1 MVKIS
6 DTQGRTDQ
14 AMVLEDPR
22 PNNDGFYLQGA
33 KVDKTSMTPQ
43 YERTLNYNA
52 RTDWAGW
59 QYRVPGLRSNSSNR
73 GAHLALSKTT
83 GSMSNW
89 TTDGD
94 TEINFPC
101 SNSWTFMEPE
111 IQSSTIYDWVQ
122 DGKHQVMHNWNNVS
136 HDYSAA
142 WAPSTDS
149 VDLDQIYAN
158 ASAWNTSG
166 YTQAWTSV
174 MNWYPELFGDGGGS
188 NTYMIGITQNSD
200 NSSSMYNR
208 PDHHMTVKYGPFPSG
223 FNSTITTIPTG
234 IGTSSWS
241 WQFLGKS
248 AIDGGLI
255 IAAVNCETTTTG
267 NQLVFTKSTWSDNPT
282 PVKTVLYSNNA
293 TPVAGGTSVGGYVMN
308 NKQLNRNFSQVFP
321 HPTDANKKC
330 FYHNYYDSYYN
341 FHPELITWDTTTD
354 TFTRESDITCDV
366 LSSVHADYSSIT
378 WHVNST
384 YRTMKHNIQTWE
396 SGGNRYVS
404 AMPFDGK
411 GSYWDSNEAFR
422 TWLVYQVDPADP
434 KNLTYHSKMVV
445 PTTPRTMIWL
455 NDSHTLM
462 GVWFK
467 ENFRIYTFNTATGW
481 VETSTIQKRVYNVG
495 RDSLDRIWYT
505 NTSST
510 FGDTYLETHM
520 LTPSLPVTI
529 TIASENA
536 DYTYAGVNINTFV
549 NVSAYNASGARIA
562 TSVKLVIEGSSMTFS
577 DSTTTKIVTTSAST
591 DLQVNTIVTGA
602 GFTNIA
608 ASITI

>member
-6 DTQGRTDQ
+6 DTQGRRDQ
-14 AMVLEDPR
+14 AMVVEDPR
-22 PNNDGFYLQGA
+22 PNNDGFYLQGT

-43 YERTLNYNA
+43 YERTLNYNQRLDA
-52 RTDWAGW
+52 YWEF
-59 QYRVPGLRSNSSNR
+59 RVPGSR
-73 GAHLALSKTT
+73 GNGSHLGSHLALSKTT
-83 GSMSNW
+83 GAMGNW
-89 TTDGD
+89 TADGD
-94 TEINFPC
+94 GWENTPC
-101 SNSWTFMEPE
+101 SNSYVHMEPE
-111 IQSSTIYDWVQ
+111 LQSPTIYDWVQ
-122 DGKHQVMHNWNNVS
+122 NGRHQVMHNWNNGAT
-136 HDYSAA
+136 DYAA
-142 WAPSTDS
+142 GWAPSSDS
-149 VDLDQIYAN
+149 VDLDQVFPSALGYNSAASGTIYAP
-158 ASAWNTSG
+158 ATH
-166 YTQAWTSV
+166 
-174 MNWYPELFGDGGGS
+174 WYPELFGDGGVNSTYMVGLPQGS
-188 NTYMIGITQNSD
+188 NRQSQ
-200 NSSSMYNR
+200 MYNY
-208 PDHHMTVKYGPFPSG
+208 PSQILEIKYGTFPDS
-223 FNSTITTIPTG
+223 FVNQTALTPTG
-234 IGTSSWS
+234 MGSTSWA

-255 IAAVNCETTTTG
+255 IAAVNCESGSTG
-267 NQLVFTKSTWSDNPT
+267 NQLVFTKCKWTNNVT
-282 PVKTVLYSNNA
+282 PVYTVLYTNTV
-293 TPVAGGTSVGGYVMN
+293 TPAAGGTSVGGYVMN

-330 FYHNYYDSYYN
+330 FYHNYYDTYYN